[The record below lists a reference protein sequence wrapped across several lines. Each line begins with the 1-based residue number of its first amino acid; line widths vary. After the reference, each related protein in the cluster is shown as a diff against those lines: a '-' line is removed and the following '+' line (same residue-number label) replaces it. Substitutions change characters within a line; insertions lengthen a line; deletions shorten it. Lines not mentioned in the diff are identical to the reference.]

1 MNITTNSK
9 VEFRKKKNNQVDYL
23 KKKKSIL
30 WAFVTL
36 MKILSLGAW
45 KIR

>member
-9 VEFRKKKNNQVDYL
+9 VEFRKKNNQVDYL